1 MRSLMMKRKVKNK
14 MIKGNLLREKID
26 ACGFKLVY
34 VAKQV
39 GVSYQ
44 AFLKKLNNETEFK
57 ASEVM
62 ILKELLHLTDD
73 EVKKISDVIDASQTV
88 EGDLRREI
96 ALNIKRLQEIGCYR
110 GIRHRRGLPVR
121 GQNTKNNARTR
132 KGPKRTVANK
142 KK

>member
-26 ACGFKLVY
+26 VCGFKLVY

-57 ASEVM
+57 TSEVM

-73 EVKKISDVIDASQTV
+73 EVM
-88 EGDLRREI
+88 EI
-96 ALNIKRLQEIGCYR
+96 FF
-110 GIRHRRGLPVR
+110 
-121 GQNTKNNARTR
+121 T
-132 KGPKRTVANK
+132 
-142 KK
+142 

>member
-14 MIKGNLLREKID
+14 MTNTELLREKID

-73 EVKKISDVIDASQTV
+73 EVM
-88 EGDLRREI
+88 EI
-96 ALNIKRLQEIGCYR
+96 FF
-110 GIRHRRGLPVR
+110 
-121 GQNTKNNARTR
+121 T
-132 KGPKRTVANK
+132 
-142 KK
+142 